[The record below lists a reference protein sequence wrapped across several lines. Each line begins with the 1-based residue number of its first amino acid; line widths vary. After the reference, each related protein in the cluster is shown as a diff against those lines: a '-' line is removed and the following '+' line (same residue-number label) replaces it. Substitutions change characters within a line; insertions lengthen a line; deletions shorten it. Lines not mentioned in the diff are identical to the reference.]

1 MSPFMSL
8 FITSFVRI
16 VQRNRENYIDRIV
29 WRERERREREE
40 REGEGE
46 GEGEREGEIRGRDK
60 GYLA

>member
-29 WRERERREREE
+29 WRERERRERVLI
-40 REGEGE
+40 REVFKS
-46 GEGEREGEIRGRDK
+46 RIRNRID
-60 GYLA
+60 